1 MTGEDGKKSATR
13 SMGTFL
19 GMLKKKITNLEGYIE
34 ELKVCQDVTDDKIT
48 RLKELRDD
56 VKTRFIK
63 TEDRWDTLV
72 EQDEFKD
79 DGEREK
85 CEGDYN
91 EAEKLHKAAMAAAE
105 KALEKVRP
113 SSTGAPQP
121 TSPSGPP
128 KIVDTLKPKE
138 PLSEEMNL
146 EEANQWFKSYRA
158 HLAYNKG
165 TLDQQDIQ
173 VQRAMLEV
181 DLDPKMASALRSHE
195 KIKDDTK
202 IDAAAPD
209 VGCLET
215 LREIF
220 LEKNPVWLRRHWYFC
235 CTQQPNETVQN

>member
-1 MTGEDGKKSATR
+1 
-13 SMGTFL
+13 MG
-19 GMLKKKITNLEGYIE
+19 
-34 ELKVCQDVTDDKIT
+34 Q
-48 RLKELRDD
+48 
-56 VKTRFIK
+56 
-63 TEDRWDTLV
+63 
-72 EQDEFKD
+72 
-79 DGEREK
+79 
-85 CEGDYN
+85 
-91 EAEKLHKAAMAAAE
+91 
-105 KALEKVRP
+105 
-113 SSTGAPQP
+113 

-165 TLDQQDIQ
+165 TLEKQDIQ

-202 IDAAAPD
+202 IDASAPE

-235 CTQQPNETVQN
+235 CTQQPNETVQQWWNRKLDKGRQCELDKITVKDIQMLELMRGIHSQPLRREFLR

>member
-1 MTGEDGKKSATR
+1 MKMSATR
-13 SMGTFL
+13 SMGTLL
-19 GMLKKKITNLEGYIE
+19 GMLKKKITNLEEYIE
-34 ELKVCQDVTDDKIT
+34 EFRACQDITDDNIT
-48 RLKELRDD
+48 TLKKLRDD
-56 VKTRFIK
+56 VESRFIK
-63 TEDRWDTLV
+63 TEDRWDALV

-91 EAEKLHKAAMAAAE
+91 EAEKLHKAAMAAAR
-105 KALEKVRP
+105 KALEKTRP
-113 SSTGAPQP
+113 SGTGDPQP
-121 TSPSGPP
+121 ASPSGPP

-165 TLDQQDIQ
+165 TLERQDIQ

-195 KIKDDTK
+195 KIKDDT
-202 IDAAAPD
+202 
-209 VGCLET
+209 
-215 LREIF
+215 REV
-220 LEKNPVWLRRHWYFC
+220 NPEGSWR
-235 CTQQPNETVQN
+235 